1 MNTIVLQ
8 GTPSWPFSSDKV
20 EAAVTCTGG
29 HLAPVRF
36 QLAGGPIEP
45 FAISPWAEEEHAPDL
60 PAMLRVLRGDFFC
73 GCFGGNE
80 TPHQGERHPPHGET
94 ANSLWQFRSL
104 QQQGGRVTLHL
115 DLDLLVRPGHA
126 DKFIELRQG
135 ETAIYSRHV
144 ISGMSG
150 YLNPGH
156 HAMLRFPEKPGSGLI
171 STSPIRFGQVVPGMF
186 EDPAKGG
193 YTSLKPGAMFSHLDR
208 VPAANGDH
216 ADVSRYPARDG
227 FEDLLMAAH
236 ESRPD
241 FAWSAVTFPE
251 EGYVWFALKDP
262 RILRSTVFWFSNGG
276 RHYAPWK
283 GRHRRVLGLEDATA
297 YFNLGLHESAKPN
310 HINQAGFPTA
320 ITLSGHQP
328 LVVNYIMA
336 VASIPSGFEQ
346 VQDIV
351 PNPGSVDLTSTGG
364 VRISV
369 PVNTSF
375 LYERG

>member
-1 MNTIVLQ
+1 MNTVVLQ

-36 QLAGGPIEP
+36 QLAEGPIEP

-94 ANSLWQFRSL
+94 ANSLWRFRSL
-104 QQQGGRVTLHL
+104 QQQEGRVTLHL

-193 YTSLKPGAMFSHLDR
+193 YTSLKPGAMFSHLHR

-297 YFNLGLHESAKPN
+297 YFHLGLHESAKPN

-320 ITLSGHQP
+320 IPLSGHQP

-336 VASIPSGFEQ
+336 VASIPSGFER

-351 PNPGSVDLTSTGG
+351 PNPGSVDLTSPGG